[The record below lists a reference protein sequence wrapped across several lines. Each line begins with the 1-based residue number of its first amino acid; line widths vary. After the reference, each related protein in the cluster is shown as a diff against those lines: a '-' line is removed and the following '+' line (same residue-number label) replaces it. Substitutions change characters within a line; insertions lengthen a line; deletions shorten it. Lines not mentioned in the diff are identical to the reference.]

1 LTSTIFCQFGFLK
14 CNADVERSFTL
25 KHNMSCGRL
34 ENEPTKRWLERLVGQ
49 GASDEQ
55 LGAVRDLLALEG
67 TQLMPNERKTEY

>member
-1 LTSTIFCQFGFLK
+1 
-14 CNADVERSFTL
+14 
-25 KHNMSCGRL
+25 MSCGRL

>member
-1 LTSTIFCQFGFLK
+1 
-14 CNADVERSFTL
+14 VERNVTL
-25 KHNMSCGRL
+25 KHNLKRSISLLDSSMSCGRL